1 DRGLIKAH
9 RPVVQTTEPHHPKM
23 NAFVVAAPNVMV
35 ALDPTAPALVSHVG
49 LDVAA
54 ILDGLSHPALR
65 VGRRLALPRVVHIDA
80 SADASTPD
88 FPDVSRGRY
97 RIVMPRIEMVE
108 VTVLTVDPAL
118 ERTSDVSGLQNLKCL
133 GRGIAPVPV
142 VLVERAP
149 DSARVD

>member
-1 DRGLIKAH
+1 G
-9 RPVVQTTEPHHPKM
+9 VQTCALPIYPKL

-49 LDVAA
+49 LDVASVVY
-54 ILDGLSHPALR
+54 GLSHPSLR
-65 VGRRLALPRVVHIDA
+65 VGGWLAFPRVVHIDA
-80 SADASTPD
+80 SADASAPD
-88 FPDVSRGRY
+88 LSNVSWGRY

-108 VTVLTVDPAL
+108 VAVLAVHPAL
-118 ERTSDVSGLQNLKCL
+118 ERTSDVSGLQNLKGL